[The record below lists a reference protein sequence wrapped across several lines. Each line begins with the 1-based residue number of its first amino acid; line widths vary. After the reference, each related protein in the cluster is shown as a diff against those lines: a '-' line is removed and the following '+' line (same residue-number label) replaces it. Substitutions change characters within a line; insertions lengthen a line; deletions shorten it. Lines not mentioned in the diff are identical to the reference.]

1 MNQSG
6 FRRIKKSDER
16 KCRFRLY
23 YNCDMADFTKI
34 TDEELVAAI
43 RSKDKELYVH
53 IVERYQDK
61 LMRYVRYLINDED
74 KAADV
79 VQETFIKAFINLN
92 GFDTKKKFSSWLY
105 RIAHNEAMNTVKKYH
120 KEVPIDPD
128 FDAPATDDIE
138 GEFDKKEIVQKA
150 HNCLNQMPIM
160 YSEPLALY
168 YLDEKSYEEI
178 SDILRIPIGTVG
190 TRINRAKIIMK
201 KICQKTKK

>member
-1 MNQSG
+1 MRYLIVLQYVICRN
-6 FRRIKKSDER
+6 FRN
-16 KCRFRLY
+16 LQ
-23 YNCDMADFTKI
+23 TKNWLKLV
-34 TDEELVAAI
+34 ELV
-43 RSKDKELYVH
+43 RNKDRELYSE
-53 IVERYQDK
+53 IIRRYQNK
-61 LMRYVRYLINDED
+61 LMRYSRYLINDED

-105 RIAHNEAMNTVKKYH
+105 RISHNEAMNAVKKYH
-120 KEVPIDPD
+120 KEAPLDLD
-128 FDAPATDDIE
+128 FDIPSTDDVE

-150 HNCLNQMPIM
+150 HSCLDLMPIM

-190 TRINRAKIIMK
+190 TRINRARALMK
-201 KICQKTKK
+201 KVCQK